1 MFFIRSNQGILHKS
15 IQQVTPLDIWA
26 YILLLTQTD
35 RRIATNQQ
43 RPIRTVK
50 GFAAHEARE
59 AWLYLWA
66 LNLTGFAR
74 QKMTAHVLKTIPG
87 QLPPCGDWGVQAA
100 SLLPLSFK
108 ARPPIAT
115 EGGERWESPVAF
127 PSFQPDALSLPF
139 HF

>member
-59 AWLYLWA
+59 AWLYL
-66 LNLTGFAR
+66 
-74 QKMTAHVLKTIPG
+74 
-87 QLPPCGDWGVQAA
+87 
-100 SLLPLSFK
+100 
-108 ARPPIAT
+108 
-115 EGGERWESPVAF
+115 
-127 PSFQPDALSLPF
+127 
-139 HF
+139 